1 MNNSKLRIIY
11 IFDILSKY
19 SDEDHPLN
27 STDII
32 EYLKTEYDISC
43 ERKTVYDSIDAL
55 CDYGYDIIKTGAKK
69 GFFLA
74 SREFELPE
82 IRLLIDAVQSADF
95 ISAKKSKAILKKFS
109 KYASQYQYVR
119 IEKQVYIDNRNKRDN
134 ESLFY
139 TIDSLHNAITTKK
152 QVKIIYRKRKIS
164 NDIKPHYEE
173 KIMIINPYSLIWSDD
188 HYYLVGNYAKYDNL
202 IHLRV
207 DRIKSVIVTE
217 DRVRH
222 FSEVSPYTTSFDA
235 ADYSNKHLSMF
246 SGEIKPVELICKN
259 EIIEEFLDEFGDKIT
274 PFPYDE
280 NSFSARVNLAVTQGL
295 VSSIMKFGDKIT
307 VKGPKELKNM
317 IIDKSKSILE
327 LYDSEK
333 W

>member
-1 MNNSKLRIIY
+1 MSTNSKLRILY
-11 IFDILSKY
+11 ILDILSMY
-19 SDEDHPLN
+19 SDEEHPLN

-32 EYLKTEYDISC
+32 DYLHENYSVTC
-43 ERKTVYDSIDAL
+43 ERKTVYDCIDAL
-55 CDYGYDIIKTGAKK
+55 IEYGYDIIKEGSKK

-95 ISAKKSKAILKKFS
+95 ISAKKSKALLKKFS
-109 KYASQYQYVR
+109 KYASSYQYSR

-139 TIDSLHNAITTKK
+139 TIDSLHNAIISKK
-152 QVKIIYRKRKIS
+152 QVKVVYRKRKIS

-173 KIMIINPYSLIWSDD
+173 KELLINPYSLIWADD
-188 HYYLVGNYAKYDNL
+188 HYYLVGNHSKYDNL
-202 IHLRV
+202 IHLRI
-207 DRIKSVIVTE
+207 DRIKHVTLTNN
-217 DRVRH
+217 VARH

-259 EIIEEFLDEFGDKIT
+259 EIVEEFLDEFGDRIT
-274 PFPYDE
+274 PFPYDDQ
-280 NSFSARVNLAVTQGL
+280 SFSARVNLAITQGL
-295 VSSIMKFGDKIT
+295 VSTIMKFGDKIT
-307 VKGPKELKNM
+307 VKGPNELKNM

-333 W
+333 